1 MCVNGIGIALSVSSV
16 GSEAM
21 QQSNHC
27 SSNFGRYLSVS
38 SVGSEAMQPDP
49 ELLMCSTRTLNYAPK
64 EEQKWMPHSTIP
76 LHFQTRPFAN
86 RFLLPNPADLRL
98 YSELPTPKGT
108 RDSQRTQ
115 SLDD

>member
-1 MCVNGIGIALSVSSV
+1 MRAYQRADWVACTFSILGRIGGDAT
-16 GSEAM
+16 
-21 QQSNHC
+21 
-27 SSNFGRYLSVS
+27 
-38 SVGSEAMQPDP
+38 DP

-64 EEQKWMPHSTIP
+64 EEQKWMPHSTIA

-98 YSELPTPKGT
+98 YSELPTTKGT

>member
-1 MCVNGIGIALSVSSV
+1 
-16 GSEAM
+16 
-21 QQSNHC
+21 
-27 SSNFGRYLSVS
+27 
-38 SVGSEAMQPDP
+38 
-49 ELLMCSTRTLNYAPK
+49 LLMCSTRTLNYAPK
-64 EEQKWMPHSTIP
+64 EEQKWMPHSTTP

>member
-1 MCVNGIGIALSVSSV
+1 
-16 GSEAM
+16 
-21 QQSNHC
+21 
-27 SSNFGRYLSVS
+27 
-38 SVGSEAMQPDP
+38 MQPDP

-98 YSELPTPKGT
+98 YSELPTTKGT